1 MVTITIKL
9 PAEVKQR
16 LEREA
21 RQAGKSVSAFIREAV
36 TVRLRKGSAK
46 GSLYDRTQDLC
57 AAGRSGRPDLATS
70 REIFREFG
78 E

>member
-1 MVTITIKL
+1 MVTITF

-36 TVRLRKGSAK
+36 TVRLRRGSAK
-46 GSLYDRTQDLC
+46 ESLYDDTQDLGG
-57 AAGRSGRPDLATS
+57 AGRSGRPDPASS
-70 REIFREFG
+70 REIVQEFG

>member
-1 MVTITIKL
+1 MVTITF

-21 RQAGKSVSAFIREAV
+21 RQARKKVSAFIREAV
-36 TVRLRKGSAK
+36 TIRLRKGSAK
-46 GSLYDRTQDLC
+46 GSLCDHTQDLRG
-57 AAGRSGRPDLATS
+57 AGRSGRPDPASS
-70 REIFREFG
+70 REIVQEFG